1 MENFCKCR
9 LCQGD
14 PDIPEESTSEN
25 RLVSVY
31 DRLRGLHSKLKAL
44 RIPDELLEE
53 VDALAETIS
62 EIDDELLHLRGT
74 VTRSYHYRVI
84 TMLSEELFQ
93 GRE

>member
-1 MENFCKCR
+1 MENFCNCR
-9 LCQGD
+9 QCQGD
-14 PDIPEESTSEN
+14 PDIPEESASGD

-31 DRLRGLHSKLKAL
+31 DRLRELHSRLKAL

-53 VDALAETIS
+53 VDCLAETVS